1 MWTAIPSLGW
11 QGDRRPSSTPDGA
24 RSLVGARSAA
34 DWQTMDNSGQ
44 KRHQTFTET
53 AGRSAYSPLTL
64 DEGEGGAVEF
74 ESPRPAAAS
83 PAGFAHEPAVTE
95 EALLEAFSCCRA
107 QSSLVVSVVSYK
119 VRQLHAEPTR
129 WVERRCCL
137 A

>member
-1 MWTAIPSLGW
+1 
-11 QGDRRPSSTPDGA
+11 
-24 RSLVGARSAA
+24 VGARSAA

-64 DEGEGGAVEF
+64 MKRGGAQW
-74 ESPRPAAAS
+74 SSSLLDRLPRALRAL
-83 PAGFAHEPAVTE
+83 AHEPAVTE